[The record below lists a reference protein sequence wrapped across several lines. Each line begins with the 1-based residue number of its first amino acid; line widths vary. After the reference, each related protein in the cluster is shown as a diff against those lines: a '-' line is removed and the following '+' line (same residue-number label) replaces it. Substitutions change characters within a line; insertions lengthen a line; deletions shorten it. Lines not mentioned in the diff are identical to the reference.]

1 MRFIIFILLPI
12 LTFGQEVI
20 SLKKGVAN
28 EEIKEHI
35 FTLTDKSNA
44 LTISDLI
51 NEKASLF
58 EKSKV
63 GIPNFGW
70 GNRAG
75 WVRFKIQVSES
86 KLLLFHINSAIFDD
100 LCFFVVDDKKI
111 VQQYE
116 HLSSKTSSEN
126 RPYMHRD
133 FVFPLNLETKK
144 VYTIY
149 IKGKSFL
156 NTNKF
161 PMTIWNK
168 RDFERNDQQ
177 TNFFWGIIIG
187 IFILVGL
194 VNFAIGFILKMRI
207 FMLYGM
213 YIVSIILI
221 FLNLEGYLYEYLPT
235 IILRNDIFDL
245 TQYFTYGL
253 FFWNLL
259 FVIAFTKLS
268 LASQPIYERILRI
281 LIIVFWLLLV
291 HSIFSPIWLGF
302 VSDNY
307 IQVIGWLGRIFFLIN
322 IGILIL
328 TLLVSAN
335 KNSMSKIYLI
345 SIIPPTILYF
355 LSQYF
360 TYFLDIRIV
369 QPYAYLIGFLFEI
382 IILSIAIIFRVKEY
396 LFSNLK
402 IGTPLKVAD
411 KQVVETNVLQK
422 KELLSKREIEILAA
436 FAKGFT
442 YQDISDALF
451 ISPHTVRTHI
461 KNIYQKLEINSKAE
475 AVKIAIESGW
485 I

>member
-1 MRFIIFILLPI
+1 
-12 LTFGQEVI
+12 
-20 SLKKGVAN
+20 
-28 EEIKEHI
+28 
-35 FTLTDKSNA
+35 
-44 LTISDLI
+44 
-51 NEKASLF
+51 
-58 EKSKV
+58 
-63 GIPNFGW
+63 
-70 GNRAG
+70 
-75 WVRFKIQVSES
+75 
-86 KLLLFHINSAIFDD
+86 
-100 LCFFVVDDKKI
+100 
-111 VQQYE
+111 
-116 HLSSKTSSEN
+116 
-126 RPYMHRD
+126 
-133 FVFPLNLETKK
+133 
-144 VYTIY
+144 
-149 IKGKSFL
+149 
-156 NTNKF
+156 
-161 PMTIWNK
+161 
-168 RDFERNDQQ
+168 
-177 TNFFWGIIIG
+177 
-187 IFILVGL
+187 
-194 VNFAIGFILKMRI
+194 
-207 FMLYGM
+207 
-213 YIVSIILI
+213 
-221 FLNLEGYLYEYLPT
+221 
-235 IILRNDIFDL
+235 
-245 TQYFTYGL
+245 
-253 FFWNLL
+253 
-259 FVIAFTKLS
+259 
-268 LASQPIYERILRI
+268 
-281 LIIVFWLLLV
+281 
-291 HSIFSPIWLGF
+291 
-302 VSDNY
+302 
-307 IQVIGWLGRIFFLIN
+307 VIGWLGRIFFLIN